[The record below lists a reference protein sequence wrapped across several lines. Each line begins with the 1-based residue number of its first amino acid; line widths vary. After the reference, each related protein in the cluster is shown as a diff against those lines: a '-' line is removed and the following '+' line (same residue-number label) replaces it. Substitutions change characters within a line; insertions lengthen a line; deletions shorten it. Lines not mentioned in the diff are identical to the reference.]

1 MVCERSNKLA
11 RMLKCAHA
19 YTISALHTYKS
30 RHPRTPCKELTSNV
44 IISNGEIV
52 NDHLRK
58 PYDLFLMLWC
68 SSFSSISSLF
78 TTVSVICQDSAAD
91 LGLVTLLLK
100 CFAVISQAT
109 RVDDAAAKQFK
120 TKCILALSICIDQSG
135 KKLRIQSH
143 IIEAY
148 LDWVWYV
155 ITTVYRNKGKY
166 QKELVRT
173 QRENK
178 QTTWEAPGKMPITK
192 VRSVY
197 RLNPIG

>member
-11 RMLKCAHA
+11 HMLKCAHA

-68 SSFSSISSLF
+68 SSYSSISSLF

-135 KKLRIQSH
+135 KKLRIQLH

-155 ITTVYRNKGKY
+155 ITTVYRNKGNIK
-166 QKELVRT
+166 
-173 QRENK
+173 
-178 QTTWEAPGKMPITK
+178 
-192 VRSVY
+192 RS
-197 RLNPIG
+197 

>member
-1 MVCERSNKLA
+1 M
-11 RMLKCAHA
+11 
-19 YTISALHTYKS
+19 
-30 RHPRTPCKELTSNV
+30 

-68 SSFSSISSLF
+68 SSFPSISSLF

-135 KKLRIQSH
+135 KKLRIQLH

-155 ITTVYRNKGKY
+155 ITTVCRNKGNIK
-166 QKELVRT
+166 
-173 QRENK
+173 
-178 QTTWEAPGKMPITK
+178 
-192 VRSVY
+192 RS
-197 RLNPIG
+197 